1 MKINVS
7 CGENITGRIDV
18 CDKLGLL
25 KARNYFI
32 PMVIDKCKEIG
43 NVLEDLVKDI
53 KLYEDVEDILEI
65 SKFGWNINFKVCKQ
79 FVYRNLESSIKCDV
93 NVSNIIECDIKE
105 SFRSKE
111 ILEDRTR
118 EIMNVLDSEYVKIID
133 YKNNED

>member
-1 MKINVS
+1 MKIIVS
-7 CGENITGRIDV
+7 CGEDITKRIDV

-43 NVLEDLVKDI
+43 TVLEGLVKDI

-93 NVSNIIECDIKE
+93 EVSNIIECEIKE

-111 ILEDRTR
+111 ILEDKTR
-118 EIMNVLDSEYVKIID
+118 EILKELDLEYEKIID